1 MMVVNSTSID
11 LNLASW
17 GSGGCDIS
25 SFVIEYRPRQ
35 NDLDNIKDWM
45 LVNNNVRPADFNGN
59 HKPFSVLDL
68 RPSTQYV
75 LRITAHN
82 SAGSTVKTYAFI
94 TLNEGGKKVSTEGLL
109 IKDSDSYS
117 LSWPFLAFIIPA
129 GLAVVILGSLL
140 CLKKR
145 EFKKAL
151 RSLKWPRNSND
162 TETEINELDLT
173 ARITTPA
180 STAFRCNNDYEL
192 SEDEDFDLS
201 YGFHSGNVFKP
212 QQPLDTL
219 THKSNLN
226 SPALAASS
234 SLFHHNH
241 HPRKLNEAVNYI
253 HRDTLKSRGS
263 QASLP
268 RMRQPQPQQPQPH
281 YVIENHYSTIH
292 WHHPH
297 HHVSRPRTHS
307 IHN

>member
-1 MMVVNSTSID
+1 MTLHNLKSIKAEHI
-11 LNLASW
+11 LLESVSLYLLVLVETTWNKMSQLLSNESQVHPGASPDPLFQD
-17 GSGGCDIS
+17 G
-25 SFVIEYRPRQ
+25 E
-35 NDLDNIKDWM
+35 
-45 LVNNNVRPADFNGN
+45 
-59 HKPFSVLDL
+59 
-68 RPSTQYV
+68 
-75 LRITAHN
+75 
-82 SAGSTVKTYAFI
+82 SAGSGSPMGSGNLVK
-94 TLNEGGKKVSTEGLL
+94 
-109 IKDSDSYS
+109 
-117 LSWPFLAFIIPA
+117 
-129 GLAVVILGSLL
+129 
-140 CLKKR
+140 
-145 EFKKAL
+145 
-151 RSLKWPRNSND
+151 
-162 TETEINELDLT
+162 
-173 ARITTPA
+173 
-180 STAFRCNNDYEL
+180 
-192 SEDEDFDLS
+192 
-201 YGFHSGNVFKP
+201 NVFKP